1 MADWEGIQAAVLTLR
16 DHLLGRGQL
25 QILGVGVA
33 SALLYKPWGPGE
45 VTISRMGKK
54 TAKTPTDREPE
65 ASQSDPSLQPAIQGI
80 GTQVYEV

>member
-1 MADWEGIQAAVLTLR
+1 MLTPH
-16 DHLLGRGQL
+16 DLLSASSAWKRQL

-54 TAKTPTDREPE
+54 TAKTPTDGEPE
-65 ASQSDPSLQPAIQGI
+65 ASQSDPSLQPAIQGT
-80 GTQVYEV
+80 GTQVYEA